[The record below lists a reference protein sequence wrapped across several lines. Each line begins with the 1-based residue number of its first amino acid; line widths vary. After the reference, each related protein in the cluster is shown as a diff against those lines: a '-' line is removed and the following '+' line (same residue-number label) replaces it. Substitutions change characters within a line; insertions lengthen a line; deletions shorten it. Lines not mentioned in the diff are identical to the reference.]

1 MANVFEYLVGTHP
14 LSAGNGL
21 VVEGLVRSGAE
32 LGMSGAAAGQRY
44 LCCRARVRR
53 ERPGLVLTAEGSDG
67 LGGFSAASA
76 AVAGAGVVDGEYEVL
91 TWYHRTEVGAGARGQ
106 LRLRAALP

>member
-1 MANVFEYLVGTHP
+1 MANVFEYLGGTHP
-14 LSAGNGL
+14 LVAGNG
-21 VVEGLVRSGAE
+21 VVAEALLRSGAE
-32 LGMSGAAAGQRY
+32 LGLSGEAAAQRY

-76 AVAGAGVVDGEYEVL
+76 AVAGAGVVEGEYEVL
-91 TWYHRTEVGAGARGQ
+91 TWYHRAEVGAGARGQ
-106 LRLRAALP
+106 LRLRAVLP